1 VRRRQLLLLG
11 LVLLLVAP
19 GLLRAAGSRPSIA
32 DLVARNDLKTLEALG
47 PAALPEL
54 IRLYKA
60 GGEEQKIRV
69 AGILNSLGMLSR
81 EAEQALLQDVHTQN
95 VELRVAVQYALG
107 RISDD
112 PQVVDTLLAI
122 MRNDRSPIFR
132 DKAAC
137 ALSYDQ
143 THLTARQ
150 RLRLYEG
157 LIDALGDPKRQ
168 VQLIA
173 VTALQILTGQD
184 KGFRI
189 SDPPETKQKSMEAWR
204 RWLAEYRANL

>member
-1 VRRRQLLLLG
+1 MLW
-11 LVLLLVAP
+11 LVLLLATP
-19 GLLRAAGSRPSIA
+19 GLLGAASIP
-32 DLVARNDLKTLEALG
+32 DLVARNDVQGLAAMG
-47 PAALPEL
+47 PSALPEL
-54 IRLYKA
+54 VRLYQS
-60 GGEEQKIRV
+60 GDEERKIRV
-69 AGILNSLGMLSR
+69 AGILNSLGLLSR
-81 EAEQALLQDVHTQN
+81 DAEQALLRDVHTQN

-107 RISDD
+107 RVSDD
-112 PQVVDTLLAI
+112 PQVVDTLLEI

-143 THLTARQ
+143 THLTAPQ

-157 LIDALGDPKRQ
+157 LIDSLSNPKRQ

-189 SDPPETKQKSMEAWR
+189 SDPPATKQKSVEAWR